1 MKFDFRSVFTANN
14 ILLLSLVLMIFGVPL
29 MPVNLRY
36 HAYNILF
43 SLILLASAT
52 ALQRRNKKL
61 ILIVAGVLII
71 LVWVAFRIDNA
82 VLTLISRIPQGLF
95 FLFIVYG
102 LIRQTATAK
111 KVTERVIVD
120 SISGFLLVGLLYGIV
135 AFAIFR
141 LHPEVFRFPEGPID
155 ASLTIEKMS
164 DIIYYTFVTYTTTGY
179 GDILPATSGMKSFAT
194 LISATG
200 QLYIGIIIALLVG
213 KFASGVGREE

>member
-141 LHPEVFRFPEGPID
+141 LHPDAFRFPEGPID

-179 GDILPATSGMKSFAT
+179 GDILPATPGMKSLAT
-194 LISATG
+194 LISASG
-200 QLYIGIIIALLVG
+200 QLYVAIIIALLVG